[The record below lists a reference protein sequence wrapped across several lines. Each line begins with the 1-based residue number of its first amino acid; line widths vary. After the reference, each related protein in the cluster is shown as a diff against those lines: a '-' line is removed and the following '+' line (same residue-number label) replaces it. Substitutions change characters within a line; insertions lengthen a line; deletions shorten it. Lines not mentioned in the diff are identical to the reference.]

1 MAEIVL
7 TPKGEVDIMVE
18 AETITPDAFANK
30 KAAEIEQ
37 LKVWQGP
44 RELPLS
50 EFFDVEGDAGN
61 ADDTT
66 IIIEED
72 VPRVKLIGA
81 GMTCG
86 SIVVEGSVGMHVGS
100 EMVGGS
106 ILVKGDAGSWAGMEM
121 KGGTLHILGDAADHV
136 GCAYRGSWHG
146 MSGGRI
152 VIEGSAKSQ
161 LGGGMSGGE
170 IVVNGSVENF
180 CAIRQN
186 GGLIVVKGDAVR
198 GVGAEMTA
206 GTTVVAG
213 HILQFLPG
221 FEYVG
226 TENELKLESTELS
239 GEFLKFAGDYAV
251 SARAKGTLYVASDM
265 NRGL

>member
-1 MAEIVL
+1 
-7 TPKGEVDIMVE
+7 
-18 AETITPDAFANK
+18 
-30 KAAEIEQ
+30 
-37 LKVWQGP
+37 
-44 RELPLS
+44 
-50 EFFDVEGDAGN
+50 
-61 ADDTT
+61 
-66 IIIEED
+66 
-72 VPRVKLIGA
+72 
-81 GMTCG
+81 
-86 SIVVEGSVGMHVGS
+86 
-100 EMVGGS
+100 
-106 ILVKGDAGSWAGMEM
+106 MEM